1 MEEKLVLYFLKQSY
15 SLSKLYTKCLGPQT
29 LHYAQIHQEIWV
41 GIGLMTFI
49 VYKSSNAKKR
59 SQAWKDSSPAHEPL

>member
-15 SLSKLYTKCLGPQT
+15 SLSKLYTKRLGP
-29 LHYAQIHQEIWV
+29 HYAQIHQEIWV